1 MDADLVIVR
10 KGGERFGEPDALKL
24 LIVAVNPKHFEL
36 GGAHSHIGLQVLL
49 ERRQRYSFVHVNH

>member
-1 MDADLVIVR
+1 MDADLVIIR
-10 KGGERFGEPDALKL
+10 EGGEGFGEPDALKL

-36 GGAHSHIGLQVLL
+36 GGSHPDVGLQVLL